1 MMAFGFGGLMML
13 IVIGLPTLVIIL
25 VLLGASG
32 LLQNR
37 AQSTVIPQGQ
47 PSVYTPA
54 PSSASANSNTARFC
68 SHCGAGLQPD
78 WTHCPQCGAPVQ

>member
-13 IVIGLPTLVIIL
+13 LVVGLPILLVIL
-25 VLLGASG
+25 VLVAAAGWF
-32 LLQNR
+32 QNR
-37 AQSTVIPQGQ
+37 AQGMAAPQSQAPVYPPAVSSTP
-47 PSVYTPA
+47 PA
-54 PSSASANSNTARFC
+54 GTAARFC